1 MVTNGRRVPSERVE
15 AISQLLGVA
24 DPAQIGLAPLPGHR
38 CDTFLDHLVATILP

>member
-15 AISQLLGVA
+15 AIPSSWASA